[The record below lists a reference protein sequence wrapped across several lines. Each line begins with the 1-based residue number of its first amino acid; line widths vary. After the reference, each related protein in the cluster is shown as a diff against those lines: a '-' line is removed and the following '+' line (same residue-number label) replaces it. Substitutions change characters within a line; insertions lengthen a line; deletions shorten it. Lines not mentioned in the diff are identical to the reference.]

1 MHYLN
6 FSEKE
11 MLKKIENQYSEIEKN
26 FQEFKKEYIDF
37 QTGIQNLENLKNIT
51 KKEAENTL
59 TKCVNSLL
67 PLITEKLVQN
77 QILHPPE
84 ESTRTLFSRQDNSLF
99 SRITNLNSEILNY
112 FVEFKCL
119 PLEYFKN
126 LS

>member
-59 TKCVNSLL
+59 AKCVNGLL
-67 PLITEKLVQN
+67 PLITEKLVQD
-77 QILHPPE
+77 QILNPPE
-84 ESTRTLFSRQDNSLF
+84 ESKRTLFSRQNNSLF